1 MIMTAKKTAEKVQT
15 VVEETEQSE
24 PTFRKEQLLTSEKYA
39 NRRDLVDALLE
50 YGKKY
55 TMKDVDRLIDD
66 YGKGEVN

>member
-1 MIMTAKKTAEKVQT
+1 MTAKKTAEKVQT